1 MAGVPSAGQFARGYA
16 ATLGASYNPVINA
29 ITGRITDLQGRIA
42 GAPESVADLYSGA
55 RTAAAN
61 VGTNMANVNN
71 QFLGALSGLNLPGL
85 DPSALGLAARGT
97 GRSDATAAVIGS
109 MLQSQVGQSQA
120 LSTLA
125 AQRSLSDQLTQ
136 ATMERAQAQGDRART
151 RADWLPYAQQ
161 RQQMNIE
168 RITSGL
174 QNRLARGQI
183 TQQQLANDAS
193 IVELRRQGY
202 KVKVQGGKV
211 VVTDSSGRIITGERK
226 NV

>member
-1 MAGVPSAGQFARGYA
+1 MLFRS
-16 ATLGASYNPVINA
+16 
-29 ITGRITDLQGRIA
+29 
-42 GAPESVADLYSGA
+42 
-55 RTAAAN
+55 
-61 VGTNMANVNN
+61 
-71 QFLGALSGLNLPGL
+71 PGL

-120 LSTLA
+120 LSTLT
-125 AQRSLSDQLTQ
+125 AQRNLSDQLTQ
-136 ATMERAQAQGDRART
+136 ATIDRAQAQGDRARAS
-151 RADWLPYAQQ
+151 ADWLPYAQQ

-174 QNRLARGQI
+174 QNRLVRGQI